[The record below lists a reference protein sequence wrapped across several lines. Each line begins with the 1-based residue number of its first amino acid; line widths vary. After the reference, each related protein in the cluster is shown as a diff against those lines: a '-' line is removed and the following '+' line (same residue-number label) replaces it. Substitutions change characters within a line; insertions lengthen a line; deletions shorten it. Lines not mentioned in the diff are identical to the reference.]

1 MRLPL
6 FARPLYGSQ
15 DEAFLGRNN
24 DADRLRR
31 LPRGVARAAVR
42 PTVGRRQPPR
52 RFFAP
57 SRAAAMSGPV
67 LPVAEMQGAS
77 ARLRARGEARA
88 AFARIG
94 GRTEPARVF
103 ETGGLRL
110 RFPHASAGCEAVLVN
125 TSGGMAGGDRVKTTV
140 ALEAGAEV
148 LFTTQSAEKIY
159 RSDGET
165 AQVELRV
172 AVGPGARLEWL
183 PQETIL
189 FHGARLSRRLDV
201 DLAADASLLLV
212 EAVTFG
218 RIAMGE
224 DQADAA
230 LRDRWRIRREG
241 RLAFAEELRLEHA
254 GAALDRPAVG
264 RGGRAIAS
272 LLIAAPDAQA
282 RLDIL
287 RAAIEAACE
296 AGAEP
301 LEAGATALDSGV
313 VLARMISP
321 SPARLRVAVSDVM
334 MALRGRAAP
343 RVWS

>member
-15 DEAFLGRNN
+15 DEALLGGNSDLRDLGRH
-24 DADRLRR
+24 ADRAA
-31 LPRGVARAAVR
+31 RGAGR
-42 PTVGRRQPPR
+42 PTAGRRWPQR
-52 RFFAP
+52 GLASAS
-57 SRAAAMSGPV
+57 SRAAPMTGPV
-67 LPVAEMQGAS
+67 FPVAETQGVS
-77 ARLRARGEARA
+77 ARLRARGEARST
-88 AFARIG
+88 FARIG

-110 RFPHASAGCEAVLVN
+110 RFPRASAGCETVLVN
-125 TSGGMAGGDRVKTTV
+125 TGGGMAGGDRAKIAIV
-140 ALEAGAEV
+140 LEAGAEV
-148 LFTTQSAEKIY
+148 LFTTQSAEKVY
-159 RSDGET
+159 RSDGEA
-165 AQVELRV
+165 AQIESRV

-201 DLAADASLLLV
+201 DLAADASLLLI

-224 DQADAA
+224 HTADAA
-230 LRDRWRIRREG
+230 LRDRWRIRRDG
-241 RLAFAEELRLEHA
+241 RLAFAEELRLEQA

-272 LLIAAPDAQA
+272 LLVVAPDAQA
-282 RLDIL
+282 RLDTL
-287 RAAIEAACE
+287 RAALEAACQ
-296 AGAEP
+296 ADGEP
-301 LEAGATALDSGV
+301 LEGGATALDGV
-313 VLARMISP
+313 VLARLISP
-321 SPARLRVAVSDVM
+321 SPARLRGAVGDVM

>member
-1 MRLPL
+1 
-6 FARPLYGSQ
+6 
-15 DEAFLGRNN
+15 
-24 DADRLRR
+24 
-31 LPRGVARAAVR
+31 
-42 PTVGRRQPPR
+42 
-52 RFFAP
+52 
-57 SRAAAMSGPV
+57 MSGPAF
-67 LPVAEMQGAS
+67 PVAEAQGAS

-110 RFPHASAGCEAVLVN
+110 RFPRASGTCEAVLIN
-125 TSGGMAGGDRVKTTV
+125 TGGGMAGGDRTKT
-140 ALEAGAEV
+140 AIELEEGAEV

-165 AQVELRV
+165 TQIEMRA
-172 AVGPGARLEWL
+172 AVGAGARLEWL

-189 FHGARLSRRLDV
+189 FHGARLARRLDV
-201 DLAADASLLLV
+201 DLAADASLLLA

-224 DQADAA
+224 RSADAA
-230 LRDRWRIRREG
+230 LRDSWRIRREG
-241 RLAFAEELRLEHA
+241 RLVFAEELRLDHA
-254 GAALDRPAVG
+254 GAVLERPAVG

-272 LLIAAPDAQA
+272 ILIAEPDAQA
-282 RLDIL
+282 RLDKI
-287 RAAIEAACE
+287 RAALDSACRRD
-296 AGAEP
+296 GEP
-301 LEAGATALDSGV
+301 LEAGATALDGL
-313 VLARMISP
+313 VLGRLISP
-321 SPARLRVAVSDVM
+321 SPARLRAAVHEVM